1 MIKICGITSLPDA
14 LLAAEAGADAVGFI
28 FAAASPRRVTIEQAA
43 AITRELPAGLLKVGV
58 FVDAD
63 PAAMLD
69 AARRA
74 ALDVLQLHGEE
85 PVAVAPLLA
94 PWTSWKT
101 LHMGQPGYLEV
112 AAEWGD
118 RAGALLLDSGNA
130 RSRGGTGRAFD
141 WRQVA
146 ALEGLRLIVAGG
158 LRPET
163 VAACIASTGAWGVD
177 VSSGVESAPGR
188 KDPQRL
194 RAFVRAAQDAF
205 ASL

>member
-1 MIKICGITSLPDA
+1 MIKICGITSLADA
-14 LLAAEAGADAVGFI
+14 LLAAEAGADAVGFV

-63 PAAMLD
+63 PAAMCD

-85 PVAVAPLLA
+85 PLAVAPLLA

-130 RSRGGTGRAFD
+130 RARGGTGRAFD

-163 VAACIASTGAWGVD
+163 VAECIACTGAWGVD

-188 KDPQRL
+188 KDPRRL